1 MRALGVREYRR
12 GQLYHGRNFQRPF
25 FATNLGERR
34 KIANNSLKVTSR
46 MLIDSLS
53 IFSQKK
59 KRLRVLAQNQVEI
72 GWIEACLGPVK
83 PARIYVGA
91 GRMCRK

>member
-12 GQLYHGRNFQRPF
+12 GRLYHGRNFQRSF

-34 KIANNSLKVTSR
+34 NIANNSSKVTSR

-53 IFSQKK
+53 IFRK
-59 KRLRVLAQNQVEI
+59 AF
-72 GWIEACLGPVK
+72 
-83 PARIYVGA
+83 ARVGA
-91 GRMCRK
+91 KPG